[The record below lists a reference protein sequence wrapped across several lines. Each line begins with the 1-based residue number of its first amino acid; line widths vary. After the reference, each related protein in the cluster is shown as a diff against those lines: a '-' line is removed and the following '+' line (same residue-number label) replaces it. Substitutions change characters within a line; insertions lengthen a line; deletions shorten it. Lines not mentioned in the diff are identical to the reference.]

1 MWELDKDEMTLEEEV
16 LQKYGS
22 QYQNIRD
29 IKSYITYKDGTLS
42 REIKFTADVVIREIA
57 HENR

>member
-1 MWELDKDEMTLEEEV
+1 MWELDKNEMTLEEEV

-29 IKSYITYKDGTLS
+29 IKAYITYKDGALS
-42 REIKFTADVVIREIA
+42 REIKFTADVVVKE
-57 HENR
+57 

>member
-42 REIKFTADVVIREIA
+42 REIKFTADVVIREM
-57 HENR
+57 